1 MSSAT
6 STSSSQGVTRELLP
20 HVLPRMRVAM
30 DQLALAPLSHMQVRY
45 HNTADSYFCREF
57 TVYVMDDEYTLP
69 ISMLLDPPLKFSVA
83 EQAYC
88 TWM

>member
-1 MSSAT
+1 
-6 STSSSQGVTRELLP
+6 
-20 HVLPRMRVAM
+20 
-30 DQLALAPLSHMQVRY
+30 
-45 HNTADSYFCREF
+45 
-57 TVYVMDDEYTLP
+57 VMDDEYTLP